1 MNTLG
6 TAVVWGVLQ
15 VTLFSLVGAAVYTLA
30 RRRGPAAGALAA
42 TASLAVA
49 IVVSVLAFSP
59 WPRWL
64 TVAPGTGAHAADA
77 AESKAVE
84 TSETS
89 ADVAADHADEA
100 ARTVKKTTK
109 PATDA
114 NLAGEAWSAFWQA
127 LRQSPATAAPT
138 AWRWPAIVGAAIGA
152 GALAA
157 VLRMLMGIVAVRR
170 YRAATQPIDEPDL
183 VELASQLARRMGCR
197 KPIELRESRVLTTP
211 ATVGWRRPLVVLP
224 DGWHQ
229 WTATERRVVLA
240 HEIAHV
246 GRGDYAAWL
255 LAQFSLALHFYHPLV
270 HWLARRLRLEQELAA
285 DAWGAEA
292 SVGRETYLMT
302 LAQMALRQDD
312 RVIAWAA
319 RPFFPNRGTFLRR
332 IEMLRDPKQLRY
344 APSSWRRQTGLVA
357 AVALAGLL
365 IAGLRGPTGETLAVS
380 EAAQPKVK
388 APPAAAESDLRF
400 VPADS
405 VMVFSIRPAAI
416 FEQADMKPLLDRINQ
431 ELGLQEQL
439 GLPLEQ
445 IEEIQVAAAASQF
458 PQGEHVGPMG
468 PAELVVWR
476 SRQPHDWDALARR
489 SVREGTE
496 AAFGKFKYIRGKNS
510 GLGVPRVGYS
520 SFKPDDHTLV
530 LAAEPLLQRVML
542 AAGKPDAGKPDWLAS
557 WQQVASHATLMV
569 DMEAFARAA
578 GSEFKRTPEAALL
591 ATFSPLW
598 EQSQRWYTGV
608 DLGNGV
614 KLQSTLECTTPEAA
628 ERVRATAEAAL
639 TMARNLLDSLG
650 DKHSGAP
657 VDDASPAPLGAD
669 LVSALLKQAKLTA
682 DGNAVRLQAEAQVDV
697 ADTGI
702 AALVPA
708 VMAAREA
715 ARRAKSTNNL
725 RQIGM
730 AFHEYADVFG
740 HFPPAVV
747 IGKDGKTPHSWRVA
761 ILPFIEGRAIWDQ
774 YKFAEPWDSENNKKL
789 IGQMPSTLRDPNDDP
804 TSTFSSYFML
814 TGETTI
820 GGSKDGAKLADIT
833 DGTSNTILV
842 VEAKRDIPWTKPED
856 IAYDPAKPLPKFGGR
871 HPGGFLIS
879 FADGSVRMITERID
893 EMTMRALITKA
904 GNEVVQLPQLEP

>member
-15 VTLFSLVGAAVYTLA
+15 VTLFSLVGAVVYTLA

-42 TASLAVA
+42 TASLTVA

-64 TVAPGTGAHAADA
+64 TVAPGAGAQAADA
-77 AESKAVE
+77 AESQAVE

-100 ARTVKKTTK
+100 AKTVKKTTK
-109 PATDA
+109 PAAGAD
-114 NLAGEAWSAFWQA
+114 LASEAWIAFWQA

-170 YRAATQPIDEPDL
+170 YRAATQPIDDPDL

-197 KPIELRESRVLTTP
+197 KLIELRESRLLTTP

-246 GRGDYAAWL
+246 ERGDYAAWL

-292 SVGRETYLMT
+292 SGGRETYLMT

-312 RVIAWAA
+312 RAIAWAA
-319 RPFFPNRGTFLRR
+319 RPFLPNRGTFLRR

-344 APSSWRRQTGLVA
+344 VPSSWRRQTGLVA

-380 EAAQPKVK
+380 QAAQPKVK
-388 APPAAAESDLRF
+388 APAVAAKSDLRF
-400 VPADS
+400 VPADA
-405 VMVFSIRPAAI
+405 VMVFSIWPAAI
-416 FEQADMKPLLDRINQ
+416 FEQAEMKPLLDMFNQ
-431 ELGLQEQL
+431 QLGLQEQL

-445 IEEIQVAAAASQF
+445 IEEIQVVAAQF
-458 PQGEHVGPMG
+458 PSPEAGPG
-468 PAELVVWR
+468 ATVFPAELVVWR
-476 SRQPHDWDALARR
+476 SRGPHDWNPLMKRA
-489 SVREGTE
+489 VPEGAE
-496 AAFGKFKYIRGKNS
+496 AAFGKFKYTKPKESKGPRLPYS
-510 GLGVPRVGYS
+510 GYT
-520 SFKPDDHTLV
+520 PDDHTLV
-530 LAAEPLLQRVML
+530 LAAEPLLRRVML
-542 AAGKPDAGKPDWLAS
+542 AAGKPDWAAG
-557 WQQVASHATLMV
+557 WQQSASGQATLMV
-569 DMEAFARAA
+569 DTAAFNRVAGPELKRAHELQA
-578 GSEFKRTPEAALL
+578 MIG
-591 ATFSPLW
+591 TFAPLW
-598 EQSQRWYTGV
+598 EQSNRLFVGLETGTGV
-608 DLGNGV
+608 
-614 KLQSTLECTTPEAA
+614 KIQSTFECATPQAA
-628 ERVRATAEAAL
+628 ERVRATTEGAL
-639 TMARNLLDSLG
+639 TLARNMLDSFSENLTA
-650 DKHSGAP
+650 AP
-657 VDDASPAPLGAD
+657 GNDANPALILAD
-669 LVSALLKQAKLTA
+669 TAGTLLKQAKLTVE
-682 DGNAVRLQAEAQVDV
+682 GNTVQWRGEAQVDV

-715 ARRAKSTNNL
+715 AQRQQAMNNL
-725 RQIGM
+725 KQIGL
-730 AFHEYADVFG
+730 AFHNYADTYNR
-740 HFPPAVV
+740 FPAAAV
-747 IGKDGKTPHSWRVA
+747 IGPDGKTPHSWRVA
-761 ILPFIEGRAIWDQ
+761 ILPFIEGKPLYDQ
-774 YKFAEPWDSENNKKL
+774 YKFDEPWDSEHNKKL
-789 IGQMPSTLRDPNDDP
+789 IGQMPSTFRDPNDDP

-820 GGSKDGAKLADIT
+820 GGSKDGAKFAEIT
-833 DGTSNTILV
+833 DGTSNTILA

-856 IAYDPAKPLPKFGGR
+856 IAYDPAMPLPKFGAR
-871 HPGGFLIS
+871 YPGGFLTLL
-879 FADGSVRMITERID
+879 ADGSVRFLSDTID
-893 EMTMRALITKA
+893 EMTLRALITKA
-904 GNEVVQLPQLEP
+904 E